1 MKDKT
6 KLHKRYFSL
15 TAFCLIVLGLI
26 SAQFDTSRVIDTS
39 YINIKNETKLPE
51 FQDGD
56 IIFQIS
62 QSEQCRAIQLA
73 TRSPYA
79 HCGILFK
86 EHGKWRAFEAIQPVQ
101 STALETWVK
110 RGVGGHY
117 VVKRLKN
124 ADEILIPQ
132 NLKKLKS
139 ETKKFVG
146 RNYDI
151 TFGWSDEEIY
161 CSELVWKAYQRAT
174 GLEVGQL
181 QKLRDMDLSSELVQK
196 ILRERYG
203 NNIPLD
209 EIVITPASI
218 FESDMLFTVFEN

>member
-1 MKDKT
+1 MKKQT
-6 KLHKRYFSL
+6 KLHKSYFSL
-15 TAFCLIVLGLI
+15 TAFCLIVLGLM
-26 SAQFDTSRVIDTS
+26 SAQFDTSKSLETP
-39 YINIKNETKLPE
+39 YKNTKNETKLPE

-86 EHGKWRAFEAIQPVQ
+86 EQGKWRVFEAVQPVQ

-110 RGVGGHY
+110 RGLDGHY

-124 ADEILIPQ
+124 ADEILTPQ

-139 ETKKFVG
+139 ETKKFIG

-151 TFGWSDEEIY
+151 TFEWSDQEIY

-196 ILRERYG
+196 ILKERYG

-209 EIVITPASI
+209 ETVITPASI
-218 FESDMLFTVFEN
+218 FESDLLFKVFEN